1 MQRTRAVVS
10 ADGFQCRSDV
20 ISLRV
25 PAGKTG
31 FKGRIGNAVD
41 AVRDVEDLNI
51 IEQALAF
58 AKQPDLEIV
67 DGPAVVTLS
76 IVEPVSG
83 FDGCPRGFAGFVAVG
98 PVRRQTMI

>member
-1 MQRTRAVVS
+1 MIA
-10 ADGFQCRSDV
+10 
-20 ISLRV
+20 LRV

-58 AKQPDLEIV
+58 EESSRVVPRLRRTARV
-67 DGPAVVTLS
+67 DAAMKSTRDHRV
-76 IVEPVSG
+76 
-83 FDGCPRGFAGFVAVG
+83 
-98 PVRRQTMI
+98 